1 MLAFRFR
8 SDDDLS
14 AYQLDAVK
22 LCATVRAQLEGFCC
36 IFEQGAHLGISP
48 HAWVVVLKFAN
59 RFDIL

>member
-1 MLAFRFR
+1 MLAFKFR

-36 IFEQGAHLGISP
+36 ILEQAAHLRISP
-48 HAWVVVLKFAN
+48 KAWVVVLKFAN
-59 RFDIL
+59 SFDIL